1 LRRSWDKQVRS
12 GFSLPHPGLLWRAHL
27 SVALAGVMNFGF
39 RMLVPAMP
47 VIMGIL
53 LRDLRYVRHYRHY
66 VGKFSVHFDALREG
80 PVRHYLSDVFLQVK
94 QVPDTIE
101 GECVQCGNCCLN
113 KRCAFLEPVAEDKY
127 QCGIYGSFMRRMS
140 NCGSFPLHAHDIARY
155 QCPSYFVAPAKPV
168 LWLRVDNPDGGGAG

>member
-1 LRRSWDKQVRS
+1 MRS
-12 GFSLPHPGLLWRAHL
+12 GFTLPQPGLLWRAHL

-80 PVRHYLSDVFLQVK
+80 PVRHYLSDVFLQV
-94 QVPDTIE
+94 
-101 GECVQCGNCCLN
+101 
-113 KRCAFLEPVAEDKY
+113 
-127 QCGIYGSFMRRMS
+127 
-140 NCGSFPLHAHDIARY
+140 
-155 QCPSYFVAPAKPV
+155 
-168 LWLRVDNPDGGGAG
+168 